1 MLKRIYRLLTLRDFR
16 AQLLDNDAEVIK
28 NLELIRQQN
37 MLLNPAIVV
46 KNVVFKLPLF
56 NVDHIQKIIYRT
68 QDYYEIETLGFLKRY
83 LKDVKNVI
91 DIGSNIG
98 NHVLFYLSEM
108 SVDKVICFE
117 PNNYSYQLLIENLAI
132 NKFTYRTMTENV
144 ALGEKQGV
152 GFESGFTTSNTGMN
166 KITHVKSSE
175 FNNGVKI
182 RRLDDYNFEN
192 IDFIKIDVE
201 GFELEVLNGAQ
212 ETIKCSRPTILIE
225 VFDENASV
233 VKNYFKS
240 LNYSLLVILED
251 YNYVFIPN
259 ILKCKE
265 PHI

>member
-1 MLKRIYRLLTLRDFR
+1 MITLKNFR
-16 AQLLDNDAEVIK
+16 TQLLENNAQVIK

-68 QDYYEIETLGFLKRY
+68 QDFYEIETLGFLKKQ

-98 NHVLFYLSEM
+98 NHALFYLSEM
-108 SVDKVICFE
+108 NVDKVICFE
-117 PNNYSYQLLIENLAI
+117 PNNYSCQLLRENLEI
-132 NKFTYRTMTENV
+132 NKFTDRTIIENV
-144 ALGEKQGV
+144 ALGEKKGV

-175 FNNGVKI
+175 FNNGVEI

-212 ETIKCSRPTILIE
+212 ETIKCSRPILLIE

-233 VKNYFKS
+233 VKNYFEC
-240 LNYSLLVILED
+240 LDYSLLVVLED

-259 ILKCKE
+259 
-265 PHI
+265 

>member
-1 MLKRIYRLLTLRDFR
+1 MLKRLYRLITLRNFR
-16 AQLLDNDAEVIK
+16 SQLLDNDAQVIK
-28 NLELIRQQN
+28 NLEIIRQQN
-37 MLLNPAIVV
+37 MLLNPLIVI

-68 QDYYEIETLGFLKRY
+68 QDFYEIETLGFLKNQ
-83 LKDVKNVI
+83 LNDVKNVI

-108 SVDKVICFE
+108 NVDKVICFE
-117 PNNYSYQLLIENLAI
+117 PNNYSCQLLTENLAI
-132 NKFTYRTMTENV
+132 NKFTHRTVIENV

-152 GFESGFTTSNTGMN
+152 GFETGFTTSNTGMN

-175 FNNGVKI
+175 CNNGVVI

-212 ETIKCSRPTILIE
+212 ETIKDSRPILLIE
-225 VFDENASV
+225 VFDDNASA
-233 VKNYFKS
+233 VKNYFEN
-240 LNYSLLVILED
+240 LNYSLMVVLED

-259 ILKCKE
+259 
-265 PHI
+265 